1 MGNLAV
7 QMEEFSLYQ
16 PTTKKDS
23 SKCNG
28 YKIIMMMMKDSGCV
42 VSINF
47 LETKSHSYHAFL
59 SLVFQIL
66 PYFLGACQ
74 GTPLL

>member
-1 MGNLAV
+1 MTNHCRASCGKLGSSNGRIV
-7 QMEEFSLYQ
+7 YQ
-16 PTTKKDS
+16 PMTKKDS

-28 YKIIMMMMKDSGCV
+28 YKIIMMMMKNSGCV

-59 SLVFQIL
+59 SLVF
-66 PYFLGACQ
+66 
-74 GTPLL
+74 